1 MWAARSRASQLP
13 AAACCCTLGAGALL
27 LLSPPGAACAAAAP
41 ARRRPG
47 GQTTTASGLKITDLR
62 IGDGPSP
69 TLGDTV
75 QVHYTGRLYEKH
87 GMGVRFPPLF
97 FDCFSTDFGL
107 ALAYFDAQEIFGAII

>member
-13 AAACCCTLGAGALL
+13 AAACCCTAALGAGALL
-27 LLSPPGAACAAAAP
+27 LLSPPSAACVAAAP

-87 GMGVRFPPLF
+87 GMGVRFPIVFRLF
-97 FDCFSTDFGL
+97 FD
-107 ALAYFDAQEIFGAII
+107 